1 MDRRSFLAVGTFGT
15 LGIGAAALQ
24 LSRARPADAGV
35 TATVTSLSQLQSAIN
50 SAGPGT
56 TITVANGSYAVPS
69 GAPISVSGRNGTSA
83 APITIVAESRGGV
96 TLTGAQSFVFANSS
110 YVTISGLN
118 FRQST
123 TLEIPASC
131 SRIRLTR
138 NDLQLA
144 SSTGHWVVVRGD
156 DVKIDRNTFHDKST
170 LGVYLVIDG
179 PGTKDM
185 AQRTYIARN
194 YFRDH
199 TYSGSNGGEPIR
211 LGVSGRALSTADAT
225 VEYNLFERANGD
237 PEAISVKSSGNTIR
251 YNTIRSSTGGIVLRH
266 GNDNRV
272 ESNYLLA
279 GSNGIRIYGN
289 DHLIVNNYVGGV
301 ASAGIVLGSG
311 TERDHYEDEPPES
324 RTGNDAPDRVT
335 IVLNTLRNN
344 GGAINGESNRTVP
357 PLGCQIADNLLVGDS
372 GTLVDMPYLS
382 GITWSGNILWGNAS
396 NGNIPTSGFTRADPK
411 LQSGTDGVY
420 RLSTGSA
427 ALNAATQNHTAQ
439 VTDDLDG
446 QPRTTPYDVGADEFS
461 TQTPLRRPLNPADV
475 GPGAA

>member
-1 MDRRSFLAVGTFGT
+1 MDRRSFLTGSALSVAGIALSGT
-15 LGIGAAALQ
+15 LPAAARV
-24 LSRARPADAGV
+24 S
-35 TATVTSLSQLQSAIN
+35 ATVTSLSQLQAAIN

-69 GAPISVSGRNGTSA
+69 GSPISVSGRNGTSA

-138 NDLQLA
+138 NDFQLA
-144 SSTGHWVVVRGD
+144 ASTGHWVVVRGD
-156 DVKIDRNTFHDKST
+156 DVKVDRNVFHDKST

-179 PGTKDM
+179 PGTEAM
-185 AQRTYIARN
+185 AQRTNIARN

-211 LGVSGRALSTADAT
+211 LGVSSRALSTADAT

-272 ESNYLLA
+272 ESNYLLS

-311 TERDHYEDEPPES
+311 TERDHYEGEPPES

-344 GGAINGESNRTVP
+344 SGGAINGESNRTVP

-382 GITWSGNILWGNAS
+382 GITWSGNLLWGNAT
-396 NGNIPTSGFTRADPK
+396 NGNIPSSGFTRADPK
-411 LQSGTDGVY
+411 LQAGTDGIY
-420 RLSTGSA
+420 RLGTGSA
-427 ALNAATQNHTAQ
+427 AIGAATSTQ

-461 TQTPLRRPLNPADV
+461 TQTPIRRPLTSTDV
-475 GPGAA
+475 GPGAV

>member
-69 GAPISVSGRNGTSA
+69 GSPISVSGRHGTSTS
-83 APITIVAESRGGV
+83 PITIVAESRGGV

-110 YVTISGLN
+110 YVTISGFN

-123 TLEIPASC
+123 TLEIPTTC
-131 SRIRLTR
+131 PRIRLTR
-138 NDLQLA
+138 NDLQFA
-144 SSTGHWVVVRGD
+144 TAAEHWVVVRGD

-170 LGVYLVIDG
+170 KGVYLVIDG
-179 PGTKDM
+179 PGTEDM

-199 TYSGSNGGEPIR
+199 TYSGLNGGEPIR

-251 YNTIRSSTGGIVLRH
+251 YNTVRSSTGGIVLRH
-266 GNDNRV
+266 GNNNRV
-272 ESNYLLA
+272 ESNYLLSGA
-279 GSNGIRIYGN
+279 NGIRIYGN

-311 TERDHYEDEPPES
+311 TERDHYEGEPSSS

-344 GGAINGESNRTVP
+344 TDGAINGESNRTVP

-372 GTLVDMPYLS
+372 GALVDMPYLS
-382 GITWSGNILWGNAS
+382 GITWSGNILWGNAT

-411 LQSGTDGVY
+411 LQAGSDGIY
-420 RLSTGSA
+420 RLATGSA
-427 ALNAATQNHTAQ
+427 AINAASSTQ

-461 TQTPLRRPLNPADV
+461 TQTPLRRPLTSADV